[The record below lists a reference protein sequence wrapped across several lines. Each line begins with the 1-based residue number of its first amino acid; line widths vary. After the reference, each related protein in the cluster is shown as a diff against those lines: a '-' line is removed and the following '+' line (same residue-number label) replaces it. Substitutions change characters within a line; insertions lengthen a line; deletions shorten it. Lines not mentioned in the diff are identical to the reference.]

1 MNLDLSRRL
10 ATSTRPWSS
19 TSPSTSSCRWCSARR
34 WCTPTTSSSSRWS
47 PSSAIAISF
56 LHLTTYCRTVTLTV
70 TTRTPTPAL
79 HLDSPA
85 PPSGG
90 KILFSQKV
98 HRSTL
103 ELAASQKDRFLRPRN
118 VANFAKVAIFVAV
131 KMSKGRCQQNIF
143 MPRNIVNRAH
153 LTLGRSFLQISPAF
167 VANFSKKKLTNC
179 GQYRFFSSQL
189 LFSTTTNCS
198 FADSVIPFFLQLSRG
213 GLRLTGENNQP
224 KFMFKW
230 NDKKTPISPKM

>member
-1 MNLDLSRRL
+1 MNVDLSRRL
-10 ATSTRPWSS
+10 ATSTQPWSS

-34 WCTPTTSSSSRWS
+34 ACTPTTSSSSRWL
-47 PSSAIAISF
+47 PSSLPYNIFF

-98 HRSTL
+98 HGSTL

-131 KMSKGRCQQNIF
+131 KMSKGRSQQDIF

-153 LTLGRSFLQISPAF
+153 LTLDRSFSKILPAY
-167 VANFSKKKLTNC
+167 VANLSKKKLTNC
-179 GQYRFFSSQL
+179 GQFRFFSSQL

-213 GLRLTGENNQP
+213 GLRLTGENNQQP
-224 KFMFKW
+224 
-230 NDKKTPISPKM
+230 T

>member
-1 MNLDLSRRL
+1 MIFLGDSPHQRGPDPAHHLQRVL
-10 ATSTRPWSS
+10 ADGARQGGDARPRPRPPQGDCPPLCH
-19 TSPSTSSCRWCSARR
+19 T
-34 WCTPTTSSSSRWS
+34 
-47 PSSAIAISF
+47 ISFF

-98 HRSTL
+98 HGSTL
-103 ELAASQKDRFLRPRN
+103 ELAASQKHRFLRPRN

-131 KMSKGRCQQNIF
+131 KMSKGRSQQDIF

-153 LTLGRSFLQISPAF
+153 LTLG
-167 VANFSKKKLTNC
+167 
-179 GQYRFFSSQL
+179 
-189 LFSTTTNCS
+189 
-198 FADSVIPFFLQLSRG
+198 
-213 GLRLTGENNQP
+213 
-224 KFMFKW
+224 
-230 NDKKTPISPKM
+230 